1 MSAKIHISDEL
12 KADIPAGKWGK
23 ILAATPIVMTVI
35 ATLLAGLSSG
45 EMTRAQYDR
54 ALAAQ
59 QQSKAGD
66 QWNYFQAKRLRA
78 ALQRNTLDLL
88 HGTTGV
94 RPLNPQALAARLT
107 GTPSQVVLNSTGG
120 RQTLDCLTHGTL
132 PSAGPEAVTD
142 SRIITALAAADE
154 GQSDADLARILA
166 PVKAADLIAALRD
179 ANARVR
185 TFDNALK
192 PINQAIDAMEKEL
205 THPPTTTTATGPDTS
220 DPVARDFV
228 SARLSYAAQRYDT
241 ESRQNQII
249 AQLYELQVRK
259 SNISA
264 ERHHGRSQQFFY
276 GMLAAQMA
284 VIISTFS
291 MAARKKNFLWALAA
305 AAGTAAVAFA
315 LYVYLYV

>member
-1 MSAKIHISDEL
+1 MSAKIQIPDAL
-12 KADIPAGKWGK
+12 KADMPPGKWGK
-23 ILAATPIVMTVI
+23 VLAATPIVMTVI

-88 HGTTGV
+88 RGTAGV
-94 RPLNPQALAARLT
+94 RPLDTAAVINRLPAAT
-107 GTPSQVVLNSTGG
+107 AHSLLNSPGG
-120 RQTLDCLTHGTL
+120 QQAFEYLTHGTL
-132 PSAGPEAVTD
+132 PSAGPEAAPNPK
-142 SRIITALAAADE
+142 IAAALVAVDA
-154 GQSDADLARILA
+154 GRSDADLLRLLA
-166 PVKAADLIAALRD
+166 PVKDTDLVAALRD
-179 ANARVR
+179 ANDRVHA
-185 TFDNALK
+185 FDATLK
-192 PINQAIDAMEKEL
+192 PITAALDTVEKEL
-205 THPPTTTTATGPDTS
+205 TATPANPTGA
-220 DPVARDFV
+220 DPLARDFIA
-228 SARLSYAAQRYDT
+228 SRLSYAGQRYDT
-241 ESRQNQII
+241 ESRQNQAI

-259 SNISA
+259 SNASA
-264 ERHHGRSQQFFY
+264 EHHHNRSQRFFY
-276 GMLAAQMA
+276 GMLAAQMG

-305 AAGTAAVAFA
+305 TAGTAAVAFA